1 MAGML
6 DCDLC
11 DWRLEGALGC
21 FGGASKAGDG
31 DVDDGSVGCS
41 VAARVCS
48 RLWTMTGGW
57 RRGSDGCLRCAFVR
71 GSGVGDAKDKR
82 IDMLELILAKFV
94 RWL

>member
-1 MAGML
+1 ML
-6 DCDLC
+6 
-11 DWRLEGALGC
+11 WRRRG
-21 FGGASKAGDG
+21 SKAGDG

-57 RRGSDGCLRCAFVR
+57 RGGSGGCLRCAFVR

-82 IDMLELILAKFV
+82 IKYAAGIDFGKICAV
-94 RWL
+94 AVA

>member
-1 MAGML
+1 ML
-6 DCDLC
+6 
-11 DWRLEGALGC
+11 WRRRG
-21 FGGASKAGDG
+21 SKAGDG

-71 GSGVGDAKDKR
+71 VSGVGDAKDKR